1 MILDKGHSHSG
12 AFTAPGVQAQLLH
25 LYLEKARAVS
35 TNSSCT
41 QELALGTREELIL
54 CRQPEWPLSSSWQMR
69 EHHLCF
75 CIMCFALLWSF
86 ASSVVPF
93 GSGTDK
99 GCADTLTSTSV
110 VLQPCCLRLKFTRWL
125 IRLPFNPVE
134 GEEIMRLGWHP
145 ASDRLKGSCGTRRV
159 LLSDSRV
166 GRPSFCQGA
175 APLGL
180 GHPVRDVC
188 DVTGTRPLLEDHRGI
203 RPWKKLHTRSRSE
216 GRVNT

>member
-110 VLQPCCLRLKFTRWL
+110 VLQPCSDKQAKKKKSNLPKVACWLRALLKIEL
-125 IRLPFNPVE
+125 
-134 GEEIMRLGWHP
+134 
-145 ASDRLKGSCGTRRV
+145 
-159 LLSDSRV
+159 
-166 GRPSFCQGA
+166 A
-175 APLGL
+175 APAPSVNLWAVPLNLFLGL
-180 GHPVRDVC
+180 
-188 DVTGTRPLLEDHRGI
+188 
-203 RPWKKLHTRSRSE
+203 
-216 GRVNT
+216 